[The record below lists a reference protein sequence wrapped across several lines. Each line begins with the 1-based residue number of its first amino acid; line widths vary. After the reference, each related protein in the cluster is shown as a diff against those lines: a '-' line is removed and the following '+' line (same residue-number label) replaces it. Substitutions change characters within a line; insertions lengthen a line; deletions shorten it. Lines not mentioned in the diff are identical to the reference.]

1 MKILNIMKFKYIC
14 NCKKNNFFN
23 KSYTYW
29 EDRDVTT
36 DELEII
42 NFLDNKN
49 DDKFKSILHIGI
61 GNSYFAK
68 KFSYNNKITG
78 ITISQKEIQKAKS
91 LNLSNYQFYLLDKY
105 SIDFQKFMDKNK
117 FDIIV
122 DTNLKSY
129 SCCQDSFE
137 FMFQNILK
145 SINLNGMLITSING
159 MKWFKELKPKLSFSF
174 KKFFFYKLKEINGNK
189 YNILIPDE
197 LKKFSQKYNFEM
209 SFDNK
214 LCYLK
219 K

>member
-1 MKILNIMKFKYIC
+1 MNYIC
-14 NCKKNNFFN
+14 NCKKSNFLN

-29 EDRDVTT
+29 EDRDITT

-42 NFLDNKN
+42 KFLENNN
-49 DDKFKSILHIGI
+49 DIKFKTILHIGI

-68 KFSYNNKITG
+68 KFSTTNKIIG

-91 LNLSNYQFYLLDKY
+91 MNLKDYQIFLLDKY
-105 SIDFQKFMDKNK
+105 SINFKDFLDKNK
-117 FDIIV
+117 FDLIV

-137 FMFQNILK
+137 FMMNNILN
-145 SINLNGMLITSING
+145 SINSNGILITSING
-159 MKWFKELKPKLSFSF
+159 MKWFKKLKPKISFSF
-174 KKFFFYKLKEINGNK
+174 KKFFFFKLKEIDGDDR
-189 YNILIPDE
+189 NILLFEE
-197 LKKFSQKYNFEM
+197 LKRLSQKYNFKM

>member
-1 MKILNIMKFKYIC
+1 MKISNIKKFKYIC

-23 KSYTYW
+23 QSYTYW

-68 KFSYNNKITG
+68 KFSHNNKITG
-78 ITISQKEIQKAKS
+78 ITISQKEIQKAKN
-91 LNLSNYQFYLLDKY
+91 LNLNNYKLLLCDKY
-105 SIDFQKFMDKNK
+105 SINFYELVKNTK
-117 FDIIV
+117 FDLII

-137 FMFQNILK
+137 FIFENILK

-159 MKWFKELKPKLSFSF
+159 MKWFKNLKPKLSFSF
-174 KKFFFYKLKEINGNK
+174 KKFFFFKLKEVNGNK
-189 YNILIPDE
+189 CNILIPDE
-197 LKKFSQKYNFEM
+197 LKKLSQKYNFEM

>member
-1 MKILNIMKFKYIC
+1 MNYIC
-14 NCKKNNFFN
+14 NCKKSNFLN

-42 NFLDNKN
+42 KFLENDNNF
-49 DDKFKSILHIGI
+49 KFKKILHIGI

-68 KFSYNNKITG
+68 KFCDTNTIIG
-78 ITISQKEIQKAKS
+78 ITISQKEIQKARTM
-91 LNLSNYQFYLLDKY
+91 NLKDYQFFLLDKY
-105 SIDFQKFMDKNK
+105 SINFKDFLDKNK
-117 FDIIV
+117 FDLIV

-129 SCCQDSFE
+129 SCCQNSFE
-137 FMFQNILK
+137 YMMNNILK
-145 SINLNGMLITSING
+145 SINSNGMLITSING
-159 MKWFKELKPKLSFSF
+159 MKWFKKLKPKISFSF
-174 KKFFFYKLKEINGNK
+174 KKFFFLKLKEIDGDDR
-189 YNILIPDE
+189 NILLTNE
-197 LKKFSQKYNFEM
+197 LNRLSQNHNFKM

>member
-1 MKILNIMKFKYIC
+1 MNYIC
-14 NCKKNNFFN
+14 NCKKSNFLN

-29 EDRDVTT
+29 EDRDTTT

-42 NFLDNKN
+42 KFLENDNNF
-49 DDKFKSILHIGI
+49 KFKKILHIGI

-68 KFSYNNKITG
+68 KFSDTNMIIG
-78 ITISQKEIQKAKS
+78 ITISQKEIQKAIS
-91 LNLSNYQFYLLDKY
+91 MNLKDYQFFLLDKY
-105 SIDFQKFMDKNK
+105 SINFKEFLDRNK
-117 FDIIV
+117 FDLIV

-137 FMFQNILK
+137 YMMNNILK
-145 SINLNGMLITSING
+145 SINSNGMLITSING
-159 MKWFKELKPKLSFSF
+159 MKWFKKLKPKISFSF
-174 KKFFFYKLKEINGNK
+174 KKFFFFKLKEIDGDDR
-189 YNILIPDE
+189 NILLPNE
-197 LKKFSQKYNFEM
+197 LNRLSQNHNFKM

>member
-1 MKILNIMKFKYIC
+1 MINNYIC
-14 NCKKNNFFN
+14 NCKKKNILD

-29 EDRDVTT
+29 EDREVTS

-42 NFLDNKN
+42 KFLENNN
-49 DDKFKSILHIGI
+49 DFKFKSVLHIGI

-68 KFSYNNKITG
+68 KLSNTNKIIG
-78 ITISQKEIQKAKS
+78 ITISQKEIEKARIMG
-91 LNLSNYQFYLLDKY
+91 LNNYQFFLLDKY
-105 SIDFQKFMDKNK
+105 STNFKDFLNKNK
-117 FDIIV
+117 FDYIV

-137 FMFQNILK
+137 FMINNILN
-145 SINLNGMLITSING
+145 SISINGMLITSING
-159 MKWFKELKPKLSFSF
+159 MKWYKDLKPKLSFSF
-174 KKFFFYKLKEINGNK
+174 KKFFFLKLKEIDGNK
-189 YNILIPDE
+189 NNILIADE
-197 LKKFSQKYNFEM
+197 LERFAQKYNLKM

>member
-1 MKILNIMKFKYIC
+1 MKFKYIC
-14 NCKKNNFFN
+14 NCKKNDLLN

-42 NFLDNKN
+42 EFLGNKIS
-49 DDKFKSILHIGI
+49 DKFKSILHIGI

-68 KFSYNNKITG
+68 KFAHDNKITG
-78 ITISQKEIQKAKS
+78 ITISQREIQKAKNI
-91 LNLSNYQFYLLDKY
+91 NLSNYQFYLLDKY
-105 SIDFQKFMDKNK
+105 SVDFKNFLEKKK

-129 SCCQDSFE
+129 SCCQVSFE
-137 FMFQNILK
+137 FMIQNILE
-145 SINLNGMLITSING
+145 SINSNGMLITSING
-159 MKWFKELKPKLSFSF
+159 MKWFKDLKPKLSFSF
-174 KKFFFYKLKEINGNK
+174 KKFFYFKLKEVNGNK
-189 YNILIPDE
+189 SNILLPEE
-197 LKKFSQKYNFEM
+197 LKKLSQKYNFEM